1 MAVRWRCFLSFGKR
15 NNTRLAQGG
24 QLADDAHEPILQIS
38 KIAKTVNFHMQVC
51 ARGSR
56 TCQDKIGK

>member
-1 MAVRWRCFLSFGKR
+1 MAVRWRCFLSPGKR

-38 KIAKTVNFHMQVC
+38 K
-51 ARGSR
+51 
-56 TCQDKIGK
+56 